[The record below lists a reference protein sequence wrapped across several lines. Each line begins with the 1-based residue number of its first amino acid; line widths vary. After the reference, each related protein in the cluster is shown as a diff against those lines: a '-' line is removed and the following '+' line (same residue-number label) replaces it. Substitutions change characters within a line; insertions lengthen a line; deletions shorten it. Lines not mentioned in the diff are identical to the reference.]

1 MKVKVIDL
9 KKLMDSGE
17 IPPKKIKYKNEIYNR
32 TKVILDTGKYWWTYI
47 NKDKMY
53 SLFNISELNNEVE
66 IIEDTPTFKE
76 LFQQE
81 INNEN
86 EILLSRLESDTKLD
100 IIKKYITSEETIDN
114 FKTIESRNEWLE
126 VHDKILD
133 IIDNFKLQNES
144 GEIIEETPKV
154 QVEMT
159 QEEYNE
165 YLDRKLNM
173 SKENKKIEKIG
184 RKARNITNQYLKEK
198 INKIIDKI
206 NGE

>member
-1 MKVKVIDL
+1 MKVIDL
-9 KKLMDSGE
+9 LTKMANGE
-17 IPPKKIKYKNEIYNR
+17 VPEKIKYESYIYWYDKDLKDYKNAQVEYRSYLINC
-32 TKVILDTGKYWWTYI
+32 KYHNT
-47 NKDKMY
+47 D
-53 SLFNISELNNEVE
+53 FLNDEVE
-66 IIEDTPTFKE
+66 VIEDTPTFKE